1 MSETLKPHCHHDTVR
16 RQIED
21 HGDRTDKWKCACGEE
36 FYRLDLQP
44 GKVKLLQP
52 AAPTLRDQFAMAA
65 LTGMLFS
72 IILAKVLF
80 SGSCRFCWAL
90 PRAAGLFPCSWVAS
104 IWHFLG
110 SAFLLQPHFG
120 GNRVADLC

>member
-65 LTGMLFS
+65 MISDS
-72 IILAKVLF
+72 IQSAILVAAHMAQGQSYQGEYPGLE
-80 SGSCRFCWAL
+80 SGVEEHYKTADAMMKARENDDKNT
-90 PRAAGLFPCSWVAS
+90 S
-104 IWHFLG
+104 I
-110 SAFLLQPHFG
+110 
-120 GNRVADLC
+120 